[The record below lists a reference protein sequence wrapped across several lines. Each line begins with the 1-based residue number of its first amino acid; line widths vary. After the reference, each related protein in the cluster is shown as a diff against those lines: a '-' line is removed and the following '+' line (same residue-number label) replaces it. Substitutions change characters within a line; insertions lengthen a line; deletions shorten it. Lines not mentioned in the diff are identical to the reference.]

1 MSRKLLLIGSVTVHT
16 YNYYNLVKPYFDEV
30 LLITDIPRENQ
41 IIEKIEYVSFSYK
54 KISNYYFTVK
64 KIKESCEAFKP
75 DVIHIHQINS
85 IALYSI
91 LALKKLKIPI
101 VLTAWGSDLL
111 VSPKRSLIL
120 KTIVQYCLKRADM
133 ITADSEYLGKEVLK
147 YIPNNEKKLVIANFG
162 IDIHGEN
169 NVTKE
174 NIIYSNRLHKKL
186 YNIDEIIS
194 GFKKL
199 EDTGKNKY
207 QLVIGAI
214 GPETENLIQLVSDL
228 GLTEKVTFVGWLNF
242 EDNLNWYS
250 KSKFFISIPDSDATS
265 ISLLEAMYYGCY
277 PIVSVLPSNLEW
289 ITDDV
294 NGKFYKNDFNFIL
307 DLNQPALDKSAS
319 VNKNIILEKGTK
331 SVAFSKF
338 TGIYNLLIA
347 K

>member
-64 KIKESCEAFKP
+64 KIRESCEAFKP

-91 LALKKLKIPI
+91 LALKKLQIPI

-169 NVTKE
+169 NVIKE

-186 YNIDEIIS
+186 YNINEIIR

-250 KSKFFISIPDSDATS
+250 KSKFYVSIPDSDATS

-277 PIVSVLPSNLEW
+277 PIVSVLPSNQEW
-289 ITDDV
+289 ITDQV
-294 NGKFYKNDFNFIL
+294 NGRFYKNDFNFIL
-307 DLNQPALDKSAS
+307 DLNQASIDKAAS
-319 VNKNIILEKGTK
+319 INKDIILEKGTK
-331 SVAFSKF
+331 SVAFHKF
-338 TGIYNLLIA
+338 TQIYNSLIG

>member
-1 MSRKLLLIGSVTVHT
+1 MSKKLVLIGSVTIHT
-16 YNYYNLVKPYFDEV
+16 YNYYNLVIPYFDDI
-30 LLITDIPRENQ
+30 LLISDTPRENQ
-41 IIEKIEYVSFSYK
+41 SIEKIEFVSFSYK
-54 KISNYYFTVK
+54 KLSNYYYTIN
-64 KIKESCEAFKP
+64 KIRHLCKFFKP
-75 DVIHIHQINS
+75 DVIHIHQVNS
-85 IALYSI
+85 VALYSI
-91 LALKKLKIPI
+91 LALKKLNIPI

-111 VSPKRSLIL
+111 ISPKRNLIL
-120 KTIVQYCLKRADM
+120 KLVVKYCLSNANI
-133 ITADSEYLGKEVLK
+133 ITADSEFLGKEILK
-147 YIPNNEKKLVIANFG
+147 YIPNDKNKLVIANFG
-162 IDIHGEN
+162 IDINSKNSFE
-169 NVTKE
+169 KD

-186 YNIDEIIS
+186 YNIDEIIRA
-194 GFKKL
+194 FKKL
-199 EDTGKNKY
+199 EDTGKNSY
-207 QLVIGAI
+207 QLIIGAV
-214 GPETENLIQLVSDL
+214 GPETENLQQLVSDL

-277 PIVSVLPSNLEW
+277 PIVSVLPSNIEW

>member
-41 IIEKIEYVSFSYK
+41 TIEKIEYVSFSYK
-54 KISNYYFTVK
+54 KVSNYYFTVK
-64 KIKESCEAFKP
+64 KIRQSCKAFKP
-75 DVIHIHQINS
+75 DIIHIHQINS
-85 IALYSI
+85 VALYSI
-91 LALKKLKIPI
+91 LALKKIKIPI

-111 VSPKRSLIL
+111 ISPKRSVIL
-120 KTIVQYCLKRADM
+120 KFIVQYCLKRADI

-147 YIPNNEKKLVIANFG
+147 YIPNDKNKLVIANFG
-162 IDIHGEN
+162 IDIFSKN
-169 NVTKE
+169 TSTKE

-186 YNIDEIIS
+186 YNIDEIIRA
-194 GFKKL
+194 FKKL
-199 EDTGKNKY
+199 EDSGKNIY

-214 GPETENLIQLVSDL
+214 GPETESLKQLVADL
-228 GLTEKVTFVGWLNF
+228 GLIEKVTFVGWLNF

-250 KSKFFISIPDSDATS
+250 KSKFYVSIPDSDATS

-277 PIVSVLPSNLEW
+277 PIVSALPSNKEW
-289 ITDDV
+289 ITDNV

-307 DLNQPALDKSAS
+307 DLNQTSLDKAAS
-319 VNKNIILEKGTK
+319 INKDIILEKGTK
-331 SVAFSKF
+331 SVAFHKF
-338 TGIYNLLIA
+338 TQIYNSLIV